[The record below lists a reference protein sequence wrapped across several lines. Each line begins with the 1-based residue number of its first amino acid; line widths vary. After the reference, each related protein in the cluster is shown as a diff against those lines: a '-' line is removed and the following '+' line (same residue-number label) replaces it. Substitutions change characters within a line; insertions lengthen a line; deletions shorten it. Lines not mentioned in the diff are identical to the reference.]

1 MRDSF
6 SIACVSCGENHLT
19 QKALGERC
27 GLSKNII
34 GQYEKGEKIPSL
46 VTLIELAD
54 ISMSHSTTSWA
65 EKIFFERPT
74 SGGKLGAEVCYG
86 KNKRGRF
93 V

>member
-6 SIACVSCGENHLT
+6 SYRLRQLREKNHLT

-34 GQYEKGEKIPSL
+34 GQYEKGEKMPSL

-54 ISMSHSTTSWA
+54 IFDVSVDYLVG
-65 EKIFFERPT
+65 R
-74 SGGKLGAEVCYG
+74 
-86 KNKRGRF
+86 KNYF
-93 V
+93 